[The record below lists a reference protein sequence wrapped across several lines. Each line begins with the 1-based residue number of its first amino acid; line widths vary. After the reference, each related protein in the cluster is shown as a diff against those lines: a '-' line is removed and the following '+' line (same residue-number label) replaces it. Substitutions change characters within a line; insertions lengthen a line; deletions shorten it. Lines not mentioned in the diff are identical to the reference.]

1 MSRALRVAAV
11 AVLIIVTVTLQ
22 LSVFDHFAL
31 DGVAPDLALI
41 VVVAAALASGPDYAA
56 AVGFAAG
63 LVLDLAPPAD
73 HTAGRWAL
81 SFVIVGYLAGLAK
94 PEGDTNWLARV
105 LLVAAG
111 AFVGTSLFALSGLVL
126 GDPGV
131 TVSSVFDVVPRAVGY
146 DVLIAPLALPLM
158 LAVLRRTQ
166 PAPRW

>member
-1 MSRALRVAAV
+1 MMRIVRIAAV
-11 AVLIIVTVTLQ
+11 AVLIVVTITLQ

-41 VVVAAALASGPDYAA
+41 VVVASALVRGPEYAA
-56 AVGFAAG
+56 VVGFAAG

-81 SFVIVGYLAGLAK
+81 SFVVVGYLAGLAK
-94 PEGDTNWLARV
+94 PEGDSSWLGRI

-111 AFVGTSLFALSGLVL
+111 AFVGTSMFALTGLVL

-146 DVLIAPLALPLM
+146 DVLVAPLALPLM
-158 LAVLRRTQ
+158 VAVLRRVQ
-166 PAPRW
+166 PATRW

>member
-1 MSRALRVAAV
+1 MRVLRVAAV
-11 AVLIIVTVTLQ
+11 AVLVVVTVTLQ

-31 DGVAPDLALI
+31 DGVVPDLALI
-41 VVVAAALASGPDYAA
+41 VVVAAALVRGPEYAA

-94 PEGDTNWLARV
+94 PEGDSSWLARIV
-105 LLVAAG
+105 LVAAG
-111 AFVGTSLFALSGLVL
+111 AFVGTSLFALTGLVL

-131 TVSSVFDVVPRAVGY
+131 TVASVFDVVPRAVGY
-146 DVLIAPLALPLM
+146 DVVIAPLALPVM
-158 LAVLRRTQ
+158 LAALRRVQ
-166 PAPRW
+166 PTPRW

>member
-1 MSRALRVAAV
+1 MRAVRIAAV
-11 AVLIIVTVTLQ
+11 AALIVVTITLQ

-31 DGVAPDLALI
+31 DGVAPDFALI
-41 VVVAAALASGPDYAA
+41 VVVAAALVRGPEYAA

-81 SFVIVGYLAGLAK
+81 SFV
-94 PEGDTNWLARV
+94 
-105 LLVAAG
+105 
-111 AFVGTSLFALSGLVL
+111 GTSVFALTGLVL

-131 TVSSVFDVVPRAVGY
+131 TVTSVFDVVPRAVGY

-158 LAVLRRTQ
+158 LAALRRVQ
-166 PAPRW
+166 PAERW

>member
-1 MSRALRVAAV
+1 MMRIARIAAV
-11 AVLIIVTVTLQ
+11 AVLIVVTVTLQ
-22 LSVFDHFAL
+22 LSVFDHFAF

-41 VVVAAALASGPDYAA
+41 AVVAAALVRGPDYAA
-56 AVGFAAG
+56 AIGFAAG

-81 SFVIVGYLAGLAK
+81 SLVVVGYLAGLAK
-94 PEGDTNWLARV
+94 PEGDSSWLGRI

-111 AFVGTSLFALSGLVL
+111 AFVGTSVFALTGLVL

-146 DVLIAPLALPLM
+146 DVLIAPLAMPVI
-158 LAVLRRTQ
+158 LAVLRRVQ
-166 PAPRW
+166 PATRW